1 MFSITN
7 WSIVSIKNST
17 IIQNER
23 ERERERERE
32 IPDHKTK
39 STTNYQN
46 CPGKTEED
54 KRKKEK
60 KKLTSKTLSN
70 TVRWWRY
77 DLMGFQGLQWCCWK
91 INLSHCIINTPENS
105 EFWHMCVYTCVSFWI
120 LFYYFSFWKCLN
132 SMANGVWK

>member
-17 IIQNER
+17 IIQN
-23 ERERERERE
+23 ERERERE

-70 TVRWWRY
+70 PVR
-77 DLMGFQGLQWCCWK
+77 
-91 INLSHCIINTPENS
+91 
-105 EFWHMCVYTCVSFWI
+105 
-120 LFYYFSFWKCLN
+120 
-132 SMANGVWK
+132 